1 MTEKIENI
9 KEKIEKPKRTLTQAQ
24 LDNLERMRKKKLL
37 KSEARKMIE
46 QQSKQKLVESHIPLP
61 NSNPIK
67 DYTNDIEDMKKELS
81 YISTYIKEKQ
91 NKKKDRI
98 YETQNNNPNNYLVRE
113 PVEIEYEYI
122 PVRNSLIN
130 GIIRR

>member
-46 QQSKQKLVESHIPLP
+46 QQSKQKVVETHIPP
-61 NSNPIK
+61 PSINPIK
-67 DYTNDIEDMKKELS
+67 DYSNDIEDMKKELS

-98 YETQNNNPNNYLVRE
+98 YETQNSNPNNYLVRE

>member
-1 MTEKIENI
+1 MSENLENN

-46 QQSKQKLVESHIPLP
+46 EQTKQTIINEPPKI
-61 NSNPIK
+61 NSPMK

-91 NKKKDRI
+91 NKKK
-98 YETQNNNPNNYLVRE
+98 EQKVESVATQQTNNYLVRE
-113 PVEIEYEYI
+113 PVEIEYEYK

>member
-1 MTEKIENI
+1 MSEKIENI

-46 QQSKQKLVESHIPLP
+46 EQTKQTIINEPPKI
-61 NSNPIK
+61 NSSMK

-91 NKKKDRI
+91 NKKK
-98 YETQNNNPNNYLVRE
+98 EQKVESVATQQTNNYLARE

>member
-1 MTEKIENI
+1 MSETTENF
-9 KEKIEKPKRTLTQAQ
+9 KEKIEKPKKTLTQAQ

-37 KSEARKMIE
+37 KNEARKMIE
-46 QQSKQKLVESHIPLP
+46 QQSKQKVVESHTPQP
-61 NSNPIK
+61 NSNSIK
-67 DYTNDIEDMKKELS
+67 DYSNDIEDMKKELS

-91 NKKKDRI
+91 NKKK
-98 YETQNNNPNNYLVRE
+98 EQKVESVATQQTNNYLVRE
-113 PVEIEYEYI
+113 PVEYEYI

>member
-1 MTEKIENI
+1 MSETTENI
-9 KEKIEKPKRTLTQAQ
+9 KEKIEKPKKTLTQAQ

-46 QQSKQKLVESHIPLP
+46 EQTKQTIINEAPKI
-61 NSNPIK
+61 NSPMK

-91 NKKKDRI
+91 NKKKEI
-98 YETQNNNPNNYLVRE
+98 QQTNNYLTRE
-113 PVEIEYEYI
+113 QNAPVEYEYI